1 MEAFKL
7 YLGGKFI
14 DGTDLHNIT
23 DKYTYES
30 FANTTLANSQ
40 MLEDAIEIAFTHRKK
55 TAEWPIY
62 ERYNTLSRIAYKIE
76 QQLVYLAELLARE
89 SGKPLIYARAEIL
102 RASQTFS
109 FAASACR
116 NIEGEI
122 IRLDLTAQGQN
133 KTGLIHYFPI
143 GVVAGIS
150 PFNFPM
156 NLAVHKIAPALAAG
170 CPIILKP
177 ATSTPLS
184 TLALARIIDSC
195 GVPKGSVSILPT
207 TRENGLQLVTDDRIQ
222 LLSFTGSP
230 EIGWGLKTQCRKKK
244 IVLELGGNAAV
255 IVSPTTDLSLAL
267 DKCITGAFA
276 YSGQICIHAQRFFVH
291 ESVFDEFV
299 AGMVLRAEALVVGN
313 PLESTTQYSVMIDEA
328 NAIRVE
334 NWVNEA
340 VEGGAKVLKRG
351 KRNRNYLDP
360 IILTQTTAEMKVRK
374 EEVFGPVICIE
385 PYSHFEE
392 AVNMVNDSKFG
403 LQCGVFT
410 NLVTELDYAFKYI
423 EVGGLVHN
431 DAPTL
436 RFDHMPYGG
445 IKESGIGREG
455 IQYAMKDMLESKIL
469 VK

>member
-1 MEAFKL
+1 MEDFKL

-14 DGTDLHNIT
+14 SGSKTHAVT
-23 DKYTYES
+23 DKYTQES
-30 FANTTLANSQ
+30 FAKTSLADAS
-40 MLEDAIEIAFTHRKK
+40 LVEDAIEIAFSNRKK
-55 TAEWPIY
+55 IAEWPIY
-62 ERYNTLSRIAYKIE
+62 ERYNALSRVAYKIDQQAE
-76 QQLVYLAELLARE
+76 QLAELLARE
-89 SGKPLIYARAEIL
+89 SGKPLIYARAEIT

-109 FAASACR
+109 IAASACR
-116 NIEGEI
+116 NLEGKM
-122 IRLDLTAQGQN
+122 IRMDINPQGQN
-133 KTGLIHYFPI
+133 KTGFIQYFPV

-156 NLAVHKIAPALAAG
+156 NLAVHKIAPALATG

-177 ATSTPLS
+177 ASSTPLS
-184 TLALARIIDSC
+184 TLALARILDDC
-195 GVPKGSVSILPT
+195 GIPMGSVSILPT
-207 TRENGLQLVTDDRIQ
+207 DREKGMQLVIDDRIN

-230 EIGWGLKTQCRKKK
+230 DIGWTLKSQCRKKK

-255 IVSPTTDLSLAL
+255 IVSPNTDLSVAL
-267 DKCITGAFA
+267 DKCIVGAFA

-291 ESVFDEFV
+291 ESIFDAFV
-299 AGMVLRAEALVVGN
+299 KGMLKRVESFIIGN
-313 PLESTTQYSVMIDEA
+313 PLSSATQFSVMIDES
-328 NAIRVE
+328 NAERVD
-334 NWVNEA
+334 NWVDEA
-340 VEGGAKVLKRG
+340 IGGGAKVLKRG

-360 IILTQTTAEMKVRK
+360 ILLTQTTAAMKVRS

-385 PYSHFEE
+385 PYHTFEE
-392 AVNMVNDSKFG
+392 AVDLVNDSKFG

-410 NLVTELDYAFKYI
+410 NLISELDYAFQHI
-423 EVGGLVHN
+423 EVGGLIHN

-455 IQYAMKDMLESKIL
+455 VPFAMLDMLESKIL